1 MSHTMTIPTVLT
13 KDDYVL
19 TPLGI
24 RKVGKII
31 KNENGQP
38 VIREKYR
45 WNENDAVLVA
55 IEDVYKCDTD
65 IGNIPFSIK
74 KDDFE
79 SLVHKTECQDDIRV
93 AFNRVM
99 HNQDVK
105 QRDFEYF
112 DYIDY
117 TKNENVMYLLHHD
130 DLLAFAFDE
139 EPDGV
144 VFTDKDTRDQYV
156 FKHGS
161 QADILRRL
169 IYFGKH
175 LQDDWFTFKGA
186 SRKTVRLLQSAMA
199 LHFGILISYTCF
211 DKDLSGYRISVL
223 PKFKTMFNRIV
234 VEQRPFN
241 NNFADNGR
249 RYISVEPFGIIE
261 QTETK
266 VFTLP
271 DSYRSIFE
279 RKADE

>member
-1 MSHTMTIPTVLT
+1 MSHSMTIPTVLT

-24 RKVGKII
+24 RRVGKII
-31 KNENGQP
+31 KNKDGQP
-38 VIREKYR
+38 VIRKKYR
-45 WNENDAVLVA
+45 WNENDEVSVA

-79 SLVHKTECQDDIRV
+79 LLVHKTECEDDIRV

-99 HNQDVK
+99 HNQNVR
-105 QRDFEYF
+105 QRGFEYF

-130 DLLAFAFDE
+130 DLLVLAFDE

-169 IYFGKH
+169 SYFGKH
-175 LQDDWFTFKGA
+175 LQDDWFAFKDA

-199 LHFGILISYTCF
+199 LHFGILISYTCS
-211 DKDLSGYRISVL
+211 DKSGYRISVL
-223 PKFKTMFNRIV
+223 PKFRTMFNRIV

-249 RYISVEPFGIIE
+249 RYISVEPFNITE

-279 RKADE
+279 RETDE

>member
-1 MSHTMTIPTVLT
+1 MSHATTIQTVLT

-24 RKVGKII
+24 RRVGKII
-31 KNENGQP
+31 KNKDGQP
-38 VIREKYR
+38 VIRKKYR
-45 WNENDAVLVA
+45 WDENDEVSVA
-55 IEDVYKCDTD
+55 IEDVYKCDAV
-65 IGNIPFSIK
+65 GNIPVFIQ

-79 SLVHKTECQDDIRV
+79 FLSHKTECEDDICV

-105 QRDFEYF
+105 QHDF
-112 DYIDY
+112 DYIDDY
-117 TKNENVMYLLHHD
+117 TENENKTYLLHRD
-130 DLLAFAFDE
+130 DLLALACNE
-139 EPDGV
+139 EPDGA
-144 VFTDKDTRDQYV
+144 VFPDKDKRDQYV

-161 QADILRRL
+161 QADILQRL
-169 IYFGKH
+169 SHFGKQ
-175 LQDDWFTFKGA
+175 LQNDWFIFEGA
-186 SRKTVRLLQSAMA
+186 SWKTARLLQSAMA
-199 LHFGILISYTCF
+199 LHFGILISYTCS
-211 DKDLSGYRISVL
+211 DKSGYRISVL
-223 PKFKTMFNRIV
+223 PKFRTMFNRIV

-249 RYISVEPFGIIE
+249 RYISVEPFNITE

-279 RKADE
+279 RETDE

>member
-1 MSHTMTIPTVLT
+1 MTIPTVLT

-24 RKVGKII
+24 RRVGKII
-31 KNENGQP
+31 KNKDGQP
-38 VIREKYR
+38 VIRKKYR
-45 WNENDAVLVA
+45 WSENDEVSVA
-55 IEDVYKCDTD
+55 IEDVYKCNTV
-65 IGNIPFSIK
+65 GNIPVFIQ

-79 SLVHKTECQDDIRV
+79 FLSHKTECEDDICV

-105 QRDFEYF
+105 QHDF
-112 DYIDY
+112 DYIDDY
-117 TKNENVMYLLHHD
+117 TENENKTYLLHRD
-130 DLLAFAFDE
+130 DLLALACNE
-139 EPDGV
+139 EPDGA
-144 VFTDKDTRDQYV
+144 VFPDKDKRDQYV

-161 QADILRRL
+161 QADILQRL
-169 IYFGKH
+169 SHFGKQ
-175 LQDDWFTFKGA
+175 LQNDWFIFEGA
-186 SRKTVRLLQSAMA
+186 SWKTVRLLQSAMA
-199 LHFGILISYTCF
+199 LHFGILISYACS
-211 DKDLSGYRISVL
+211 DKSGYRISVL
-223 PKFKTMFNRIV
+223 PKFRTMFNQIV

-249 RYISVEPFGIIE
+249 RYISVEPFNITE

-279 RKADE
+279 RETDE